1 MGLDFTDIP
10 DRDGAALYI
19 LHTGNSV
26 ELDRLTRLKQAIEA
40 QDNHQVVLIDV
51 NSPDG
56 EKVRDFYDIE
66 AGVLPVAFIIADDD
80 SIIFRWDNN
89 AIPTSAGDIT
99 YQLGRASA

>member
-10 DRDGAALYI
+10 DREGAALYL

-26 ELDRLTRLKQAIEA
+26 ELDRLTRLKQDIEA
-40 QDNHQVVLIDV
+40 HDSHQVVLIDV
-51 NSPDG
+51 NTPDG

-66 AGVLPVAFIIADDD
+66 AGSLPVALIIGDDD
-80 SIIFRWDNN
+80 SIVFRWDNT
-89 AIPTSAGDIT
+89 AIPTAAGDVV